1 MLARIQRLDSIKQHE
16 LQAMP
21 KQYRRSVRAMSGNF
35 EEDENDSD
43 EDGGSGGAGA
53 AVGVAQGF
61 TGPIPEEA
69 DAYVGYDASAA
80 SAARNRK
87 HRAQVIGELLTTERE
102 YVTDLEIIV
111 DMFMARGPPP
121 PYMLCYAVRC
131 CAMRCCSMLN
141 AMLCDAMLPS
151 APPSLSPSAMRA
163 LCIKVVC
170 F

>member
-1 MLARIQRLDSIKQHE
+1 MLGRIQRLDSIKQHE

-111 DMFMARGPPP
+111 DMFMARGPPLA
-121 PYMLCYAVRC
+121 PYMLCCAMLCGAVRC
-131 CAMRCCSMLN
+131 SMRPPRS
-141 AMLCDAMLPS
+141 P
-151 APPSLSPSAMRA
+151 APLSR
-163 LCIKVVC
+163 VC